1 MKYIIQAL
9 VFLISGFLFSQDSY
23 SVDWKQIKTD
33 NYQIIFPLE
42 ISSEAQRVANIMEKI
57 HSDLQLSTDVKH
69 KRVPIVLRN
78 RSSIPNAYVSLAPRM
93 SEWFNVPIMLKG
105 MGANEWYEDLA
116 IHEGRHIAQYNFA
129 NYGTARLVKTFF
141 GESAFSMFTNFLLP
155 SWYWEGDAVG
165 IETAFSNSGRGRV
178 PYFDVLTRD
187 LVLSGSFPTY
197 QQILFGS
204 YRNVYPDQYEAGY
217 LLTNHI
223 KSEYG
228 LESLPSIIQNTLRWP
243 FTLNPFLPFSR
254 SVKKITGSNINDIY
268 SDAAYDFKSSWE
280 DQINTINENEIEL
293 ITEETSIRTDY
304 RFAIESNDRS
314 IIALK
319 SGMADTPK
327 IVRINNGNE
336 KEIISLSSSVM
347 IFGFHS
353 NGDKAIWSYYNP
365 DKRWTKQ
372 SWADIEILDFES
384 NKIRRISNKNRI
396 YSPNISKDGSRI
408 AATIFSEKRVS
419 LLIVMDSE
427 TGKILDRAL
436 SPDEGMVMFPSWS
449 KDAKKIVFISQSAQG
464 RAIYVYDTIKRIF
477 NKIKDPSWDDI
488 SRPIF
493 YNNYILFE
501 SPYKGIDNI
510 LALNLKDKEEYLV
523 TSSRFGAYYPSIADN
538 NKILF
543 SDYQS
548 SGEKIATMKLDIA
561 TWKRIPKVRYDPIR
575 FYESTY
581 AYDGQQF
588 SEKKPSIINYD
599 IDPYNHFS
607 NLFNFHSRY
616 IFNDMMDPSIGIA
629 SDNILGTLSLSSD
642 FSYDQNEEVNK
653 IRAGLEYKR
662 YYPIINLEISSG
674 KRKIDYKNTYRQF
687 IKEIN
692 DTLEYKVKE
701 SWNEFIFEFS
711 TRLSLLNKFERAFNS
726 QAYFQFGSQYIS
738 RTNSFYN
745 FSFPS
750 GVPFGV
756 QVNRN
761 QELLDSNG
769 GILPVY
775 LEAFYTK
782 FHEKSSLEIDNRGV
796 QIYAFYGTSPFGGLR
811 KGSQLYF
818 YIRNSMK
825 GFTRHHQITS
835 VIESEQN
842 QRDYIFSTK
851 MDYPIGSSWSFFN
864 KGYKIK
870 LKYQLPIAYPDYS
883 LPAKIAYIKRVRLL
897 TFTDIASIDN
907 IQQLSFG
914 AGLTFDVGGFFDFKF
929 PLPITALLYY
939 LPESND
945 KGFKI
950 RFN

>member
-1 MKYIIQAL
+1 MKYIKKISI
-9 VFLISGFLFSQDSY
+9 FLISGFLFSQDSY
-23 SVDWKQIKTD
+23 SIDWKQIRTD

-42 ISSEAQRVANIMEKI
+42 ISSEAQRVANIMENI
-57 HSDLQLSTDVKH
+57 HSDLQLSADIKH

-93 SEWFNVPIMLKG
+93 SEWFNVPIMIKG
-105 MGANEWYEDLA
+105 MGTNEWYEDLA

-129 NYGTARLVKTFF
+129 DYGTARLVKTLF

-187 LVLSGSFPTY
+187 LALSGLSPSY

-204 YRNVYPDQYEAGY
+204 YKNVYPDQYEIGY

-228 LESLPSIIQNTLRWP
+228 LESLPSIVKTTLRWP

-254 SVKKITGSNINDIY
+254 SVKKITGSNIKDIY
-268 SDAAYDFKSSWE
+268 SDAMYDFKSSWE
-280 DQINTINENEIEL
+280 DQINAIDENELEL
-293 ITEETSIRTDY
+293 ITEETKIRTNY
-304 RFAIESNDRS
+304 RFATESDDRS
-314 IIALK
+314 IVALK
-319 SGMADTPK
+319 YGIADTPK

-336 KEIISLSSSVM
+336 KDILSLSSSVM

-353 NGDKAIWSYYNP
+353 NGNQAIWSYYNP

-372 SWADIEILDFES
+372 SWADVEILDLQS
-384 NKIRRISNKNRI
+384 NKIRRISNKSRI
-396 YSPNISKDGSRI
+396 YSPNISKDGSKI
-408 AATIFSEKRVS
+408 VATSFSEERVS
-419 LLIVMDSE
+419 LLVIMDSE

-436 SPDEGMVMFPSWS
+436 PPDKGIVMFPSWS
-449 KDAKKIVFISQSAQG
+449 EDAKRIVFISQSAKG
-464 RAIYVYDTIKRIF
+464 RTIYIYDTIKRKF
-477 NKIKDPSWDDI
+477 NKAKDPSWDDI

-501 SPYKGIDNI
+501 SPYKGVDNI
-510 LALNLKDKEEYLV
+510 LALNLKEKEEYLV

-538 NKILF
+538 RILF

-548 SGEKIATMKLDIA
+548 TGEKIVTMKLDIA
-561 TWKRIPKVRYDPIR
+561 SWKRIPNVRYDPIR
-575 FYESTY
+575 FYKSTY
-581 AYDGQQF
+581 AYNDQQF
-588 SEKKPSIINYD
+588 SEKKSLIIDYD
-599 IDPYNHFS
+599 IDSYNHYI

-642 FSYDQNEEVNK
+642 ISYNQNEEVNK

-674 KRKIDYKNTYRQF
+674 NRKIDYKNTYRQL
-687 IKEIN
+687 IEGVN

-745 FSFPS
+745 FSFPN

-756 QVNRN
+756 QVNSK

-782 FHEKSSLEIDNRGV
+782 FHEKSSLDIDNIGV
-796 QIYAFYGTSPFGGLR
+796 QIYAFYGASPFGGFR

-818 YIRNSMK
+818 YMRNLMN
-825 GFTRHHQITS
+825 GFVRHHQIIS

-842 QRDYIFSTK
+842 QRDNIFSTK
-851 MDYPIGSSWSFFN
+851 MDYPVGSNWSFF
-864 KGYKIK
+864 KQGYKIK
-870 LKYQLPIAYPDYS
+870 LKYQLPLAYPDYS
-883 LPAKIAYIKRVRLL
+883 LPAKLAYIKRIRLL
-897 TFTDIASIDN
+897 TFTDIANIDN
-907 IQQLSFG
+907 ILQLSLG

-929 PLPITALLYY
+929 PLPITTLFYY
-939 LPESND
+939 LPKSND

>member
-1 MKYIIQAL
+1 
-9 VFLISGFLFSQDSY
+9 
-23 SVDWKQIKTD
+23 
-33 NYQIIFPLE
+33 
-42 ISSEAQRVANIMEKI
+42 
-57 HSDLQLSTDVKH
+57 
-69 KRVPIVLRN
+69 
-78 RSSIPNAYVSLAPRM
+78 
-93 SEWFNVPIMLKG
+93 
-105 MGANEWYEDLA
+105 
-116 IHEGRHIAQYNFA
+116 FA
-129 NYGTARLVKTFF
+129 DYGTARFVKTLF

-187 LVLSGSFPTY
+187 LALSGLSPSY

-204 YRNVYPDQYEAGY
+204 YKNVYPDQYEIGY

-228 LESLPSIIQNTLRWP
+228 LESLPSIVKTTLRWP

-254 SVKKITGSNINDIY
+254 SVKKITGSNIKDIY
-268 SDAAYDFKSSWE
+268 SDAMYDFKSSWE
-280 DQINTINENEIEL
+280 DQINAIDENELEL
-293 ITEETSIRTDY
+293 ITEETKIRTNY
-304 RFAIESNDRS
+304 RFATESDDRS
-314 IIALK
+314 IVALK
-319 SGMADTPK
+319 YGIADTPK

-336 KEIISLSSSVM
+336 KDILSLSSSVM

-353 NGDKAIWSYYNP
+353 NGNQAIWSYYNP

-372 SWADIEILDFES
+372 SWADVEILDLQS
-384 NKIRRISNKNRI
+384 NKIRRISNKSRI
-396 YSPNISKDGSRI
+396 YSPNISKDGSKI
-408 AATIFSEKRVS
+408 VATSFSEERVS
-419 LLIVMDSE
+419 LLVIMDSE

-436 SPDEGMVMFPSWS
+436 PPDKGIVMFPSWS
-449 KDAKKIVFISQSAQG
+449 EDAKRIVFISQSAKG
-464 RAIYVYDTIKRIF
+464 RTIYIYDTIKRKF
-477 NKIKDPSWDDI
+477 NKAKDPSWDDI

-501 SPYKGIDNI
+501 SPYKGVDNI
-510 LALNLKDKEEYLV
+510 LALNLKEKEEYLV

-538 NKILF
+538 RILF

-548 SGEKIATMKLDIA
+548 TGEKIVTMKLDIA
-561 TWKRIPKVRYDPIR
+561 SWKRIPNVRYDPIR
-575 FYESTY
+575 FYKSTY
-581 AYDGQQF
+581 AYNDQQF
-588 SEKKPSIINYD
+588 SEKKSLIIDYN
-599 IDPYNHFS
+599 IDSYNHYT

-642 FSYDQNEEVNK
+642 ISYNQNEEVNK

-674 KRKIDYKNTYRQF
+674 NRKIDYKNTYRQL
-687 IKEIN
+687 IEGVN

-745 FSFPS
+745 FSFPN

-756 QVNRN
+756 QVNSK

-782 FHEKSSLEIDNRGV
+782 FHEKSSLDIDNIGV
-796 QIYAFYGTSPFGGLR
+796 QIYAFYGASPFGGFR

-818 YIRNSMK
+818 YMRNLMN
-825 GFTRHHQITS
+825 GF
-835 VIESEQN
+835 
-842 QRDYIFSTK
+842 
-851 MDYPIGSSWSFFN
+851 
-864 KGYKIK
+864 
-870 LKYQLPIAYPDYS
+870 
-883 LPAKIAYIKRVRLL
+883 
-897 TFTDIASIDN
+897 
-907 IQQLSFG
+907 
-914 AGLTFDVGGFFDFKF
+914 
-929 PLPITALLYY
+929 
-939 LPESND
+939 
-945 KGFKI
+945 
-950 RFN
+950 